1 VTDAVAASLSVSES
15 AGLAPKLD
23 LQANDFVL
31 FGLQPG
37 FVLDRQAVD
46 ARWKQLQREVH
57 PDRFAAQ
64 GQAAQRVAM
73 QWSVRINEAYNRLKD
88 PLKRAAYWC
97 ELQGAP
103 VNAES
108 NTAMPPAFLMQQME
122 WREALDEAH
131 TEDALQALW
140 EQTQASR
147 NDLLQA
153 LAQSIDQYPDAAQAV
168 SHVRAL
174 MFVERFAEEV
184 QSHLDRL

>member
-1 VTDAVAASLSVSES
+1 VSEA

-31 FGLQPG
+31 FGLSPG
-37 FVLDRQAVD
+37 FTVDRQAVD

-97 ELQGAP
+97 ELQGTP

-122 WREALDEAH
+122 WREALDDAH

-140 EQTQASR
+140 DQTLTAR
-147 NDLLQA
+147 GELLAA
-153 LAQSIDQYPDAAQAV
+153 LAQSIDQHGNATQAV
-168 SHVRAL
+168 AQVRSL

-184 QSHLDRL
+184 QSHLERL